1 VSNLNGQ
8 ARRSSNGSAAR
19 RYGDP
24 ALSRLG
30 EDALLDMRIRD
41 LPIAIKQTPLES
53 RIERLY
59 GELKAKGIRFRPHFW
74 LSDDWY
80 TPDGVPGV
88 AIPFYLAHPRL
99 LRLERKQ
106 MLEVEGGTEEW
117 CMRILR
123 HEAGHALDN
132 AYRLRRRKKWREVFG
147 RATQP
152 YPQYYNPR
160 PFSRSYV
167 VHLDMW
173 YAQSHPVEDF
183 AETFAVWLKPRS
195 RWKSQ
200 YKGWPA
206 LRKLEVVDELM
217 QEIGPA
223 KPKVVT
229 RVKTDT
235 VKTIRK
241 TLRDHY
247 QYKRDYYGLEHPNFY
262 DRELCRLFSA
272 DERYRCNPT
281 AASFLRRIRPML
293 RRSVA
298 RWTGEYQYT
307 IDQVLKEMIDRCRDL
322 RLRLTSAE
330 QEAERDALIV
340 VTVQIMNYLHGG
352 YHRVAL

>member
-1 VSNLNGQ
+1 MRNGRAASATNGGP
-8 ARRSSNGSAAR
+8 ARRF
-19 RYGDP
+19 GDACLAP
-24 ALSRLG
+24 LG
-30 EDALLDMRIRD
+30 DDELLDMQIRE
-41 LPIAIKQTPLES
+41 LPVAIKGTPLET
-53 RIERLY
+53 RIAKLY
-59 GELKAKGIRFRPHFW
+59 DELAAKGIRFRPHFW
-74 LSDDWY
+74 LSDDWF
-80 TPDGVPGV
+80 TPDGIPGV

-99 LRLERKQ
+99 MRLERKQ

-123 HEAGHALDN
+123 HEAGHAIDN
-132 AYRLRRRKKWREVFG
+132 AYRLRRRKRWREVFG
-147 RATQP
+147 PATQP
-152 YPQYYNPR
+152 YPQFYNPR

-195 RWKSQ
+195 RWRSRYQ
-200 YKGWPA
+200 GWPA
-206 LRKLEVVDELM
+206 LRKLQRVDELM
-217 QEIGPA
+217 QEVA
-223 KPKVVT
+223 SQKPKVAT
-229 RVKTDT
+229 RAKTDT
-235 VKTIRK
+235 LRTIRK

-247 QYKRDYYGLEHPNFY
+247 TYKRSYYGLEHPNFY
-262 DRELCRLFSA
+262 DRELCRLFSS
-272 DERYRCNPT
+272 DVRYRGNPT

-322 RLRLTSAE
+322 RLRLTGPE
-330 QEAERDALIV
+330 GDAERDALIV
-340 VTVQIMNYLHGG
+340 LTVQIMNYLHGG